1 MRWLL
6 LLMVLVPITELWLL
20 IQIGGR
26 LGALNTV
33 ALVVLTAVVGS
44 ALARREG
51 LRVVRQW
58 QQTLARG
65 EPPQEG
71 LTGAALITLGG
82 LLLVVPG
89 VLTDVAGLLLLV
101 PPLRRWVAARLRA
114 RLERAVGVGA
124 VQVTRGLDPADFFSG
139 GRPREREVQGEVQVR
154 VSGEPRAGAADATD
168 GGSESTSPA
177 PRLPPPGTRG

>member
-6 LLMVLVPITELWLL
+6 WLLVVVPITELWLL
-20 IQIGGR
+20 IQIGGL

-51 LRVVRQW
+51 LRVLRQW
-58 QQTLARG
+58 QQTLASG

-89 VLTDVAGLLLLV
+89 VLTDVVGLLLLV
-101 PPLRRWVAARLRA
+101 PPVRRWVAARLRA
-114 RLERAVGVGA
+114 RLEQAVGVGA
-124 VQVTRGLDPADFFSG
+124 VQMSRGFGPSDFYPG
-139 GRPREREVQGEVQVR
+139 GHPREREVQGEVQVR
-154 VSGEPRAGAADATD
+154 VSDPRAGAGDETD
-168 GGSESTSPA
+168 GGSEPSSQA
-177 PRLPPPGTRG
+177 PLLRPPGPRG